1 MATRERPTDIG
12 HRRSRRTVSVLGDEL
27 RAARLAAGLSQATV
41 GRAADMSH
49 AQVSR
54 LEHGLLRKASLDQL
68 SCLAAALGLDLSVG
82 LFPAGDAVRD
92 TAQLAL
98 LERLHRRIHPG
109 LGWQTEVPMPIPGD
123 RRAWD
128 AVIRASDVRIGVE
141 AVTRLRDIQDIE
153 RRVSLKQRDSHTN
166 HVILLLANTRANR
179 AARVGAAGR
188 SLLVAFP
195 IEPRRALDALAKGRD
210 PGGSAVIAL

>member
-1 MATRERPTDIG
+1 MATRERPIDIG
-12 HRRSRRTVSVLGDEL
+12 HRRSRRTLSAIGDEL
-27 RAARLAAGLSQATV
+27 RLARLAAGLSQTAV
-41 GRAADMSH
+41 GRAAGMSH

-54 LEHGLLRKASLDQL
+54 LEHGLLRTASLDQI
-68 SCLAAALGLDLSVG
+68 SCLAAALGLDLSVR

-98 LERLHRRIHPG
+98 LERLRRRLPPD
-109 LGWQTEVPMPIPGD
+109 LGWRTEVPVPLAGD

-128 AVIRASDVRIGVE
+128 AVIRAPDVRVGVE
-141 AVTRLRDIQDIE
+141 AVTRLRDIQDTV
-153 RRVSLKQRDSHTN
+153 RRIALKQRDSDLD

-188 SLLVAFP
+188 SLLDAYPVDA
-195 IEPRRALDALAKGRD
+195 RTALEALTKGQD
-210 PGGSAVIAL
+210 PGGSSVIAL